1 MYDPIGAFERMR
13 DFFVAYLDTAFKIRS
28 PAVANARR
36 DLLATAGRM
45 CAEAMIEPVLRYRS
59 SPRRLE
65 DLVDAPGPLDG
76 LPRDARIAFTELAG
90 SGLFDGEAVQGK
102 PWRRRPAYAPYE
114 HQARMLER
122 GLKTGTPGIVTS
134 GTGSGKT
141 ESFLLP
147 ILAQISREAVGWPAP
162 SSPLGAQDWWRS
174 DGADFRPA
182 RGAESPGRPKAVRAL
197 ILYPMNA
204 LVEDQLTRL
213 RKTLDSREARETCR
227 ERFNGNLI
235 YFGRYNSETPSTGFN
250 RHPYRAADQKE
261 RQARKR
267 RLESNREHLRAVA
280 HGQAMAEAYD
290 RDQAAK
296 RGRDPEEETRFLFP
310 AIDGA
315 ELNTRW
321 DIQATPPDI
330 LVTNSSMLN
339 AMMAR
344 EVEDPILEQTRTWLH
359 ANDDAYFYLVIDELH
374 LVRGSSGSEVAGLL
388 RMLINRLGLDDP
400 AHRHKLRILA
410 SSASLPMEGAGAPA
424 SLKYLWDFFGENGT
438 FSAPGVGAKG
448 PGFWTECVVP
458 GEPEAGVERTGV
470 LDPAPFVELL
480 AAASNGATAVLR
492 PPSLA
497 AIDGA
502 VTKAL
507 TALGGG
513 AADLDQRTR
522 DLAEAA
528 AAVLLSACRGDD
540 GLRARPASQL
550 ALRIFG
556 VTDPQPLRGLL
567 VARALG
573 DVLAT
578 EAGHTARVAATTPS
592 FRVHFFFRA
601 LEGLFSA
608 VARGEDGEVTYSS
621 LSIERGSGL
630 ARTGGEGP
638 SRRLIETLYCEA
650 CGELFV
656 GGMRSA
662 NGAGG
667 AIDLLPSSAN
677 LEALPFGASGTE
689 FEDLT
694 HDEYAI
700 FWPTNRA
707 GPERPETTSAR
718 DASQPSWNEA
728 YLDPFGARV
737 SRARLNDDAIAGFVF
752 RRSPNPAHKDAR
764 DRACSDRGSA
774 TPAAC
779 PACGTSYVLRS
790 QGRSSPLRNFRTGF
804 AKTSQLLATELFEL
818 LHAPRPPVS
827 PKAIVFSDSRQDAAR
842 AAVELEADH
851 FRALIRDVI
860 VRLTRERIDAEFR
873 AEDRAAV
880 EAAMKAAAA
889 EMDYAEAARLKAI
902 LVQMQT
908 LAIETEPLTALA
920 QDPDDTA
927 YLATT
932 PAADPPMALLISRL
946 VNLGIHPSDSSVAP
960 DDEWWRLFKLDG
972 DKVKWA
978 GPSAALD
985 ANAIQRLRREI
996 ADEQREA
1003 LHDTLFNKT
1012 YFSFEEAGLGY
1023 PTFFTRGDYDAARD
1037 ELDALLRVLADAYRV
1052 DGSRY
1057 VDLTQIKLWSS
1068 AADVPAD
1075 NRVRRFCE
1083 AASPGNGDQYLNDAL
1098 DRLRQ
1103 ADLGHNGGVVRL
1115 FSLGVRLAK
1124 AETPFWRCARC
1135 DRAHLHRGANVCT
1148 RCGDP
1153 LPTTAAGVAKDLW
1166 RHNFLAHRVARA
1178 GTGAEE
1184 PFRLRS
1190 EELTGQTRN
1199 GAERLRRFRGIL
1211 VEDGAGEA
1219 GRLPRM
1225 GKEIDL
1231 LSVTTTME
1239 VGIDIGPL
1247 QAVYQANMPP
1257 QRFNY
1262 QQRVGRAG
1270 RRGQAFSVVVTVCR
1284 SRSHDLHY
1292 FRHPERITGDAPP
1305 PPFLAAGYEDI
1316 PLRVVRKA
1324 WLQAAFKYLR
1334 LKHKGAYRGY
1344 DVQPPDIHGE
1354 FVYVADYKDATSPWR
1369 HELREALGATITARD
1384 AAVRLL
1390 SADFDPALVTKMS
1403 QALEVDA
1410 LMAAIA
1416 DVIARE
1422 GRWDIGVAH
1431 ALAEGGLLPM
1441 YGMPTRVRPLYLG
1454 LHSSAP
1460 DDVDWDTTDRDS
1472 DLAIYEFSPGASLVR
1487 DKRVHTAIG
1496 LTSSLP
1502 KPQKRGA
1509 WVMPGQDQRS
1519 AHDDEWWM
1527 ARCDGC
1533 GGWTRADQPDD
1544 MACVACGVAVPRDA
1558 FKHCISPA
1566 AYRTDFN
1573 PKRTG
1578 EGELRIVRSRIVCAE
1593 AADVRPVQSS
1603 GSNVAISLERTARI
1617 VRLNPGYAP
1626 DPLQSAGFNFEQ
1638 GRQRAAPKRG
1648 VWMTFANQAL
1658 ESDYAATLRSPDW
1671 TPDIGPLSGW
1681 LASRKTTDSLYLTPD
1696 AMHPLLDISRVAGA
1710 EERVSVR
1717 AAALTSCFLL
1727 VDRAAFE
1734 LDVDPSEFDILPPRL
1749 YQPDGVK
1756 RPMLQIAD
1764 TLVNGSGLSRR
1775 LAQTPER
1782 PWAIDLLSSIVRDEA
1797 AWPLQE
1803 FMTPAHRGSCDQACY
1818 ECLQRY
1824 GNRSYHGLLD
1834 WRLGLAFARSLVD
1847 PTYAAGAD
1855 GDFSAPELRDWRDMA
1870 EDALSRVARGTSD
1883 LEVIAGGPLPALKLK
1898 RAAGDAVIAIHH
1910 PLWRIDGVVSPLIA
1924 QTHSLFPGPVRLID
1938 SFELARRPF
1947 HAISRLAF

>member
-1 MYDPIGAFERMR
+1 MYDPIGAFDRMR

-28 PAVANARR
+28 PAVTQARR
-36 DLLATAGRM
+36 ELLATAGRM

-59 SPRRLE
+59 SPQRLE
-65 DLVDAPGPLDG
+65 DLIDAGGPLAG
-76 LPRDARIAFTELAG
+76 LSREARIAFTELAG
-90 SGLFDGEAVQGK
+90 SGLFDGEAVSGK
-102 PWRRRPAYAPYE
+102 AWRRRPAFAPYQ
-114 HQARMLER
+114 HQAKMLER
-122 GLKTGTPGIVTS
+122 GLGTGTPGIVTS

-147 ILAQISREAVGWPAP
+147 ILAEIAREAVKWPAP
-162 SSPLGAQDWWRS
+162 SRPLGEEDWWRS
-174 DGADFRPA
+174 DNTDFRSA
-182 RGAESPGRPKAVRAL
+182 RSAESAGRPKAVRAL

-213 RKTLDSREARETCR
+213 RKTLDSKEARETCR
-227 ERFNGNLI
+227 SRFNGNLI
-235 YFGRYNSETPSTGFN
+235 FFGRYNSQTPSTGFN
-250 RHPYRAADQKE
+250 RHPYRAGDAGEK
-261 RQARKR
+261 RGRKR
-267 RLESNREHLRAVA
+267 RLELNREHLRGVA
-280 HGQAMAEAYD
+280 EGQALAETYD
-290 RDQAAK
+290 RDQAAR

-321 DIQATPPDI
+321 DIQATPPDV

-344 EVEDPILEQTRTWLH
+344 EVEDPILEQTKAWLQ

-388 RMLINRLGLDDP
+388 RTLINRLGLAEP

-410 SSASLPMEGAGAPA
+410 SSASLPLEGSGAAA
-424 SLKYLWDFFGENGT
+424 SLKYLWDFFGQNGT
-438 FSAPGVGAKG
+438 FQKTSEGATG
-448 PGFWTECVVP
+448 SEFWADCVVP
-458 GEPEAGVERTGV
+458 GEPEHGMERSGAIN
-470 LDPAPFVELL
+470 PAPFVDLL
-480 AAASNGATAVLR
+480 RAASQGADAVLR
-492 PPSLA
+492 PPALESIDDVVTAALA
-497 AIDGA
+497 S
-502 VTKAL
+502 V
-507 TALGGG
+507 GGS
-513 AADLDQRTR
+513 APDIDQRAR

-528 AAVLLSACRGDD
+528 GAILLSACRKED
-540 GLRARPASQL
+540 GLRARAASDL
-550 ALRIFG
+550 ATIIFG
-556 VTDPQPLRGLL
+556 ASDLEPLRGLL

-573 DVLAT
+573 DLLA
-578 EAGHTARVAATTPS
+578 ADPIWKARVAQTTPS
-592 FRVHFFFRA
+592 FRVHYFFRA
-601 LEGLFSA
+601 LEGLFSS
-608 VARGEDGEVTYSS
+608 VSRGADGQVSYGS

-630 ARTGGEGP
+630 ARTDEEGP
-638 SRRLIETLYCEA
+638 SRRLVETLYCEA

-656 GGMRSA
+656 GGMRSTS
-662 NGAGG
+662 GAGG

-677 LEALPFGASGTE
+677 LEALPFGAGGTE
-689 FEDLT
+689 FEDLAF
-694 HDEYAI
+694 DEYAI

-707 GPERPETTSAR
+707 GAEPPETLSAK
-718 DASQPSWNEA
+718 DGSQPRWDEA

-737 SRARLNDDAIAGFVF
+737 WRGRLNNDAIHGFVF
-752 RRSPNPAHKDAR
+752 NRSTNAAYTDAR
-764 DRACSDRGSA
+764 DRKCGDRGSA

-818 LHAPRPPVS
+818 LHAPKPPLS

-860 VRLTRERIDAEFR
+860 VRLTRERIDTEFR
-873 AEDRAAV
+873 AEDRAEI
-880 EAAMKAAAA
+880 EAKMRKAAADM
-889 EMDYAEAARLKAI
+889 EYAEADRLKI
-902 LVQMQT
+902 LLASMQT
-908 LAIETEPLTALA
+908 LAIETEPLTSLA

-927 YLATT
+927 FLSTT
-932 PAADPPMALLISRL
+932 PTATPPIAALTSRL
-946 VNLGIHPSDSSVAP
+946 VALGIHPSDASVAP
-960 DDEWWRLFKLDG
+960 DDEWWKLFKLEG
-972 DKVKWA
+972 EAVKWA
-978 GPSAALD
+978 GPSPTLD
-985 ANAIQRLRREI
+985 SNAVQEKRREI
-996 ADEQREA
+996 AEEQREA

-1023 PTFFTRGDYDAARD
+1023 PTFFTHGEYTPDRD

-1052 DGSRY
+1052 GGSRF
-1057 VDLTQIKLWSS
+1057 VDLTQIKQWSS
-1068 AADVPAD
+1068 AADVPVA

-1083 AASPGNGDQYLNDAL
+1083 AAAPGNGDQYFNDAL
-1098 DRLRQ
+1098 DRMRQ
-1103 ADLGHNGGVVRL
+1103 IDPAHGGGVVRL

-1124 AETPFWRCARC
+1124 ADAPYWRCQKC

-1153 LPTTAAGVAKDLW
+1153 LPSTEAGVVQDLW

-1178 GTGAEE
+1178 ETGAED

-1190 EELTGQTRN
+1190 EELTGQTRD

-1219 GRLPRM
+1219 SRLPRL

-1270 RRGQAFSVVVTVCR
+1270 RRGQAFSIVVTVCR

-1305 PPFLAAGYEDI
+1305 PPFLATGYEDI

-1324 WLQAAFKYLR
+1324 WLQAAFKFLR
-1334 LKHKGAYRGY
+1334 LKHQGAYRGY

-1354 FVYVADYKDATSPWR
+1354 FVYVADYKDLDSPWR
-1369 HELREALGATITARD
+1369 DELREALGATLQARD
-1384 AAVRLL
+1384 AAIKLL
-1390 SADFDPALVTKMS
+1390 TADLPTALVEKVGE
-1403 QALEVDA
+1403 ALEVDA
-1410 LMAAIA
+1410 LMGAISDA
-1416 DVIARE
+1416 IARE

-1454 LHSSAP
+1454 LHTSGP
-1460 DDVDWDTTDRDS
+1460 DDLDWDTTDRDS
-1472 DLAIYEFSPGASLVR
+1472 DVAIYEFSPGASLVR
-1487 DKRVHTAIG
+1487 DKRVHTAVG

-1502 KPQKRGA
+1502 KPQKRGG
-1509 WVMPGQDQRS
+1509 WMMPGQDRR
-1519 AHDDEWWM
+1519 APLDDEWWM

-1533 GGWTRADQPDD
+1533 GSWTRADTPGDTS
-1544 MACVACGVAVPRDA
+1544 CVACGVAIAEASFR
-1558 FKHCISPA
+1558 HCISPA
-1566 AYRTDFN
+1566 AYRTDFE
-1573 PKRTG
+1573 PKRVG

-1593 AADVRPVQSS
+1593 ASDVRPIESK
-1603 GSNVAISLERTARI
+1603 GGNVSVSLERTSRI
-1617 VRLNPGYAP
+1617 VRLNPGYDP
-1626 DPLQSAGFNFEQ
+1626 DPLQSAGFSFEQ
-1638 GRQRAAPKRG
+1638 GQQRAAPKRG
-1648 VWMTFANQAL
+1648 AWMTFSGQAL
-1658 ESDYAATLRSPDW
+1658 ETDYASTIRPSDW
-1671 TPDIGPLSGW
+1671 TPNLGPLSGW
-1681 LASRKTTDSLYLTPD
+1681 LASRKITDSLFLSPNV
-1696 AMHPLLDISRVAGA
+1696 MHPLLDISRVAGA
-1710 EERVSVR
+1710 EERVAVR

-1734 LDVDPSEFDILPPRL
+1734 LDVDPGEFDILPPRL
-1749 YQPDGVK
+1749 YHPDGVK
-1756 RPMLQIAD
+1756 KPMLQIAD

-1775 LAQTPER
+1775 LAQTPDR
-1782 PWAIDLLSSIVRDEA
+1782 PWAIDLLGSIVNDGA
-1797 AWPLQE
+1797 AWPLRE
-1803 FMTPAHRGSCDQACY
+1803 FTTNAHRASCDQACY

-1834 WRLGLAFARSLVD
+1834 WRLGLSFARAMID
-1847 PTYAAGAD
+1847 PSYSAGAD
-1855 GDFSAPELRDWRDMA
+1855 GDFTAPELTDWRAMA
-1870 EDALSRVARGTSD
+1870 EDALARVAKGASD
-1883 LEVIAGGPLPALKLK
+1883 LDVIYGDPLPAV
-1898 RAAGDAVIAIHH
+1898 RFRRPAGDAIIAINH
-1910 PLWRIDGVVSPLIA
+1910 PLWRTEGVASPLIDQMKA
-1924 QTHSLFPGPVRLID
+1924 AHPEPVRLID

-1947 HAISRLAF
+1947 HAISRLSF

>member
-28 PAVANARR
+28 PAVADARR
-36 DLLATAGRM
+36 ELLSTAGRM

-59 SPRRLE
+59 SPQRLE
-65 DLVDAPGPLDG
+65 DLIEAPGALDPLS
-76 LPRDARIAFTELAG
+76 REARIAFTELAG
-90 SGLFDGEAVQGK
+90 SGLFEGEDVSGK
-102 PWRRRPAYAPYE
+102 PWRRRPAFAPYE

-122 GLKTGTPGIVTS
+122 GLRPGTPGIVTS

-147 ILAQISREAVGWPAP
+147 ILAQISSEAVGWPAP
-162 SSPLGAQDWWRS
+162 SAPLGAEDWWES
-174 DGADFRPA
+174 DSADFRPA
-182 RGAESPGRPKAVRAL
+182 RRAESPHRPKAVRAL

-213 RKTLDSREARETCR
+213 RKTLDSKEARQTCR
-227 ERFNGNLI
+227 DRFNGNLI
-235 YFGRYNSETPSTGFN
+235 YFGRYNSQTPSTGFN
-250 RHPYRAADQKE
+250 RHPYRAGDTSEQRA
-261 RQARKR
+261 RQR
-267 RLESNREHLRAVA
+267 RLKRNREHLRAIA
-280 HGQAMAEAYD
+280 EGQALAETYD
-290 RDQAAK
+290 REQAAK
-296 RGRDPEEETRFLFP
+296 LGRDVEEETRFLFP

-321 DIQATPPDI
+321 DIQATPPDV

-344 EVEDPILEQTRTWLH
+344 EVEEPILEQTRSWLR

-410 SSASLPMEGAGAPA
+410 SSASLPIDGVGGEA

-438 FSAPGVGAKG
+438 FSAAGVGAEG
-448 PGFWTECVVP
+448 PAFWSNCVVP
-458 GEPEAGVERTGV
+458 GEPEAGVERSAI
-470 LDPAPFVELL
+470 LDPAPFSGLL
-480 AAASNGATAVLR
+480 ADACGEAAAVLR
-492 PPSLA
+492 APSLDALDSGITRALA
-497 AIDGA
+497 A
-502 VTKAL
+502 V
-507 TALGGG
+507 GG
-513 AADLDQRTR
+513 AAPELDQRAR

-528 AAVLLSACRGDD
+528 AAVLLSACRRED
-540 GLRARPASQL
+540 GLRARAASEL
-550 ALRIFG
+550 AVRIFG
-556 VTDPQPLRGLL
+556 GPDLRPLRGLL
-567 VARALG
+567 IARALG
-573 DVLAT
+573 DVLAS
-578 EAGHTARVAATTPS
+578 EPGRKARVSATTPS

-601 LEGLFSA
+601 LEGLFATIS
-608 VARGEDGEVTYSS
+608 RGEDGEVAYSS

-630 ARTGGEGP
+630 ARTGTDGP
-638 SRRLIETLYCEA
+638 PRRLIETLYCEA

-689 FEDLT
+689 FEDLS
-694 HDEYAI
+694 HQEYAI
-700 FWPTNRA
+700 FWPTSRA
-707 GPERPETTSAR
+707 GAETPETMSGR
-718 DASQPSWNEA
+718 DASRPRWDEA
-728 YLDPFGARV
+728 YLDPFGARIW
-737 SRARLNDDAIAGFVF
+737 RDRLNEDVVRGLVF
-752 RRSPNPAHKDAR
+752 NRSTQASHKDAR
-764 DRACSDRGSA
+764 DRAFGDRGSA

-804 AKTSQLLATELFEL
+804 AKTSQLLATELFEV
-818 LHAPRPPVS
+818 LHAPRPAVS

-860 VRLTRERIDAEFR
+860 VRLTRERIDADYR
-873 AEDRAAV
+873 AEDRATV
-880 EAAMKAAAA
+880 EEAMRAAAA
-889 EMDYAEAARLKAI
+889 EMDYTEAARLKAI
-902 LVQMQT
+902 LTQKES

-932 PAADPPMALLISRL
+932 PAADPPMAQLISRL
-946 VNLGIHPSDSSVAP
+946 VRLGIHPSDSSVAS
-960 DDEWWRLFKLDG
+960 DDEWWRLFTMDG
-972 DKVKWA
+972 ENLKWA
-978 GPSAALD
+978 RPSGALD
-985 ANAIQRLRREI
+985 ANAIQGKRREI
-996 ADEQREA
+996 AEEQREA

-1023 PTFFTRGDYDAARD
+1023 PTFFTRGEYSAERD
-1037 ELDALLRVLADAYRV
+1037 ELDALLRVLADTYRV
-1052 DGSRY
+1052 DGSRF
-1057 VDLTQIKLWSS
+1057 VDVSQIKQWSS
-1068 AADVPAD
+1068 AADVPVG

-1083 AASPGNGDQYLNDAL
+1083 AASPGNGDQYLNTAL

-1115 FSLGVRLAK
+1115 FSLGVRLAR
-1124 AETPFWRCARC
+1124 ADTPFWRCTRC
-1135 DRAHLHRGANVCT
+1135 DRAHLHRGAQVCT

-1153 LPTTAAGVAKDLW
+1153 LPATAAGVAKDLW
-1166 RHNFLAHRVARA
+1166 RHNFLAHRVDRA

-1211 VEDGAGEA
+1211 VEEGAGQA
-1219 GRLPRM
+1219 ARLPKL

-1270 RRGQAFSVVVTVCR
+1270 RRGQAFSIVVTVCR

-1334 LKHKGAYRGY
+1334 LKHQGRYRGY

-1354 FVYVADYKDATSPWR
+1354 FVLVADYKDNASPWR
-1369 HELREALGATITARD
+1369 DELRDALGATVAARD
-1384 AAVRLL
+1384 AAVVLVAGDL
-1390 SADFDPALVTKMS
+1390 PPALIAKMED
-1403 QALEVDA
+1403 ALEVNV
-1410 LMAAIA
+1410 LMAAIS

-1454 LHSSAP
+1454 LHSSGP
-1460 DDVDWDTTDRDS
+1460 DDLDWDTTDRDS

-1487 DKRVHTAIG
+1487 DKRVHTAVG

-1544 MACVACGVAVPRDA
+1544 MTCVACGAAIVRDA

-1566 AYRTDFN
+1566 AYRTDFK

-1578 EGELRIVRSRIVCAE
+1578 EEELRIVRSRIVCAE
-1593 AADVRPVQSS
+1593 ASDVRPVRAE
-1603 GSNVAISLERTARI
+1603 GSNLAVSLERTAKI
-1617 VRLNPGYAP
+1617 VRLNPGYDP
-1626 DPLQSAGFNFEQ
+1626 NPLQSAGFSFEQ
-1638 GRQRAAPKRG
+1638 GRQRAAPKPSA
-1648 VWMTFANQAL
+1648 WMTFSNQAL
-1658 ESDYAATLRSPDW
+1658 ETEYASTLRSPDW
-1671 TPDIGPLSGW
+1671 TPDAEPVSGW
-1681 LASRKTTDSLYLTPD
+1681 LASRKTTDSLFLTP
-1696 AMHPLLDISRVAGA
+1696 AVMHPLLDISRVAGA
-1710 EERVSVR
+1710 DERVAVR

-1727 VDRAAFE
+1727 VDRAALE
-1734 LDVDPSEFDILPPRL
+1734 LDVDPGEFDILPPRL

-1782 PWAIDLLSSIVRDEA
+1782 PWAIDLLSSIVGDGA
-1797 AWPLQE
+1797 SWPLGE
-1803 FMTPAHRGSCDQACY
+1803 FMTTAHRQSCDQACY

-1834 WRLGLAFARSLVD
+1834 WRLGLSFARALVD
-1847 PTYAAGAD
+1847 PGYTAGAE
-1855 GDFSAPELRDWRDMA
+1855 GDFSAPELVDWRSMA
-1870 EDALSRVARGTSD
+1870 DDALERVARGTSD
-1883 LEVIAGGPLPALKLK
+1883 LEVISSGPLPALRL
-1898 RAAGDAVIAIHH
+1898 RRTGGDAVIAIHH
-1910 PLWRIDGVVSPLIA
+1910 PLWRVEGVISPLID
-1924 QTHSLFPGPVRLID
+1924 QMHRLHPGPVRLID

-1947 HAISRLAF
+1947 QKIAGLSF

>member
-28 PAVANARR
+28 PAVTNARR
-36 DLLATAGRM
+36 DLLSTAGQM

-59 SPRRLE
+59 WPHRIE
-65 DLVDAPGPLDG
+65 DMIDRSGPLESLG
-76 LPRDARIAFTELAG
+76 REAQIAFTELAG
-90 SGLFDGEAVQGK
+90 SGLFEGQKVSGK
-102 PWRRRPAYAPYE
+102 PWCRRPAFAPYE

-122 GLKTGTPGIVTS
+122 GLGYGTPGIVTS

-147 ILAQISREAVGWPAP
+147 ILARISQEAVNWPAP
-162 SSPLGAQDWWRS
+162 SRPLGEEDWWRS
-174 DGADFRPA
+174 DNTDFKSA
-182 RGAESPGRPKAVRAL
+182 RSAEDPGRPKAVRAL

-213 RKTLDSREARETCR
+213 RKALDSKEARDTCR
-227 ERFNGNLI
+227 RRFNGNLI
-235 YFGRYNSETPSTGFN
+235 FFGRYNSQTPSTGFN
-250 RHPYRAADQKE
+250 RHPYRAGDAGEK
-261 RQARKR
+261 RVRRR
-267 RLESNREHLRAVA
+267 RLETNREHLRAVA
-280 HGQAMAEAYD
+280 KGQAMAEAYD
-290 RDQAAK
+290 REQAAK
-296 RGRDPEEETRFLFP
+296 QGRDHEEETRFLFP

-321 DIQATPPDI
+321 DIQATPPDV

-344 EVEDPILEQTRTWLH
+344 EVEDPILEQTKAWLH
-359 ANDDAYFYLVIDELH
+359 SDDEAYFYLVIDELH

-410 SSASLPMEGAGAPA
+410 SSASLPLDGAGAAA
-424 SLKYLWDFFGENGT
+424 SLKYLWDFFGANGT
-438 FSAPGVGAKG
+438 FSPGGAGAKDAS
-448 PGFWTECVVP
+448 FWNDCVVA
-458 GEPEAGVERTGV
+458 GEPEIDAERTGA
-470 LDPAPFVELL
+470 LAPEPFVALLGAARADANAVLAPPCLAEIEDEISRAL
-480 AAASNGATAVLR
+480 AAM
-492 PPSLA
+492 
-497 AIDGA
+497 
-502 VTKAL
+502 
-507 TALGGG
+507 GGG
-513 AADLDQRTR
+513 AVSLDEKAR

-528 AAVLLSACRGDD
+528 AAVLLSACRRED
-540 GLRARPASQL
+540 GIRARAASDL
-550 ALRIFG
+550 ARSIFG
-556 VTDPQPLRGLL
+556 AADLEPLRGLL
-567 VARALG
+567 LARALG
-573 DVLAT
+573 DVLAA
-578 EAGHTARVAATTPS
+578 EPGHKTRVAQTTPS

-601 LEGLFSA
+601 LEGLFA
-608 VARGEDGEVTYSS
+608 VLEKAPDGEVAYSS

-630 ARTGGEGP
+630 ARVGGEGP
-638 SRRLIETLYCEA
+638 ARRLIETLYCES

-656 GGMRSA
+656 GGMRSS
-662 NGAGG
+662 NGPGA
-667 AIDLLPSSAN
+667 AIDLLPSSAK

-694 HDEYAI
+694 YDDYAV

-707 GPERPETTSAR
+707 GAEPPETVSGR
-718 DASQPSWNEA
+718 DGSQPRWEEA
-728 YLDPFGARV
+728 FLDPFGARV
-737 SRARLNDDAIAGFVF
+737 WRGPMNEDAIHGFVF
-752 RRSPNPAHKDAR
+752 KRSTNPSHKDAR
-764 DRACSDRGSA
+764 GRVSGDRGSA

-804 AKTSQLLATELFEL
+804 AKTSQLLATELFEV
-818 LHAPRPPVS
+818 LHAPKPS
-827 PKAIVFSDSRQDAAR
+827 TAPKAIVFSDSRQDAAR

-860 VRLTRERIDAEFR
+860 VRLTRERIDTEFR
-873 AEDRAAV
+873 EEDRAAV

-889 EMDYAEAARLKAI
+889 NMDYAEAARLKVRLAD
-902 LVQMQT
+902 MQS
-908 LAIETEPLTALA
+908 LAVETEPLVALA

-932 PAADPPMALLISRL
+932 PTADPPMALLISRL
-946 VNLGIHPSDSSVAP
+946 VSLGIHPSDSSVAP
-960 DDEWWRLFKLDG
+960 DDIWWRLFKLEG
-972 DKVKWA
+972 EAVKWT
-978 GPSAALD
+978 GPSATLD
-985 ANAIQRLRREI
+985 GNAIQAKRREI
-996 ADEQREA
+996 AEEQREA

-1023 PTFFTRGDYDAARD
+1023 PTFFTRGDYTADRD

-1057 VDLTQIKLWSS
+1057 VDLTQIKQWTT
-1068 AADVPAD
+1068 AADVPLD

-1103 ADLGHNGGVVRL
+1103 ADLGHTGGIVRL

-1124 AETPFWRCARC
+1124 ADTPFWRCARC

-1153 LPTTAAGVAKDLW
+1153 LPAATAGVAKDLW
-1166 RHNFLAHRVARA
+1166 RHNFLAHRVDRA
-1178 GTGAEE
+1178 ETGAEQ

-1190 EELTGQTRN
+1190 EELTGQTRD

-1211 VEDGAGEA
+1211 VEDGAGEDA
-1219 GRLPRM
+1219 RLPRL

-1334 LKHKGAYRGY
+1334 LKHQGAYRGY
-1344 DVQPPDIHGE
+1344 DVLPPDIHGE
-1354 FVYVADYKDATSPWR
+1354 FVYVADYKDEDSPWR
-1369 HELREALGATITARD
+1369 DELREALEATLKARE
-1384 AAVRLL
+1384 AAVALL
-1390 SADFDPALVTKMS
+1390 AADLAPDLASKLRS
-1403 QALEVDA
+1403 ALEVDI
-1410 LMAAIA
+1410 LMAAIS

-1454 LHSSAP
+1454 LHSNGP

-1487 DKRVHTAIG
+1487 DKRVHTAVG
-1496 LTSSLP
+1496 LTPSLP
-1502 KPQKRGA
+1502 KPRKHGA
-1509 WVMPGQDQRS
+1509 WIMHGQDQR
-1519 AHDDEWWM
+1519 APLDDEWWM
-1527 ARCDGC
+1527 ALCRGC
-1533 GGWTRADQPDD
+1533 GGWTRVDQPGDVSC
-1544 MACVACGVAVPRDA
+1544 AACGSAIPGGD
-1558 FKHCISPA
+1558 FKHCLSPA
-1566 AYRTDFN
+1566 AYRTDFD

-1578 EGELRIVRSRIVCAE
+1578 EGELRIIRSRIVCAE
-1593 AADVRPVQSS
+1593 ATDVRPSRAQ
-1603 GSNVAISLERTARI
+1603 GTNVAISLERTARI
-1617 VRLNPGYAP
+1617 VRLNPGYDA
-1626 DPLQSAGFNFEQ
+1626 DPMQSAGFSFEQ
-1638 GRQRAAPKRG
+1638 GRQRAAPRRG

-1658 ESDYAATLRSPDW
+1658 ESDYQSTLRSPDW
-1671 TPDIGPLSGW
+1671 TADLGPLSGW
-1681 LASRKTTDSLYLTPD
+1681 LASRKTTDSLFLAPC
-1696 AMHPLLDISRVAGA
+1696 AMNPLLDISRVAGSDA
-1710 EERVSVR
+1710 RVSVR

-1727 VDRAAFE
+1727 VDRAALE
-1734 LDVDPSEFDILPPRL
+1734 LDVDPGEFDILPPRL

-1775 LAQTPER
+1775 LAQTPDR
-1782 PWAIDLLSSIVRDEA
+1782 PWAIDLLKSIVEDGA
-1797 AWPLQE
+1797 AWPLRE
-1803 FMTPAHRGSCDQACY
+1803 FATPSHRASCDQACY

-1834 WRLGLAFARSLVD
+1834 WRLGLSFARALID
-1847 PTYAAGAD
+1847 PTHSAGAN
-1855 GDFSAPELRDWRDMA
+1855 GDFSAPELVDWRLMA
-1870 EDALSRVARGTSD
+1870 EDALARVARGSGD
-1883 LEVIAGGPLPALKLK
+1883 LEVINGAPLPALRLK
-1898 RAAGDAVIAIHH
+1898 RTGGDAVIAIHH
-1910 PLWRIDGVVSPLIA
+1910 PLWRIEGTISPLVA
-1924 QTHSLFPGPVRLID
+1924 QMHNEHRGPVRLID

-1947 HAISRLAF
+1947 HAISRLSF